1 MARTMQGV
9 VHSDKPD
16 KTIVIAVT
24 TRKTHPIYKKQY
36 SETTKFMVHDEHNE
50 AHAGDLVIVKE
61 TRPVSKRK
69 SWSLVEIVKKGSLAE
84 QQAAKDDA
92 EADSVAAKEAEK
104 SQEEAES

>member
-36 SETTKFMVHDEHNE
+36 SETTKFMVHDENNE
-50 AHAGDLVIVKE
+50 AHTGDLVIVKE
-61 TRPVSKRK
+61 TRPISKRK
-69 SWSLVEIVKKGSLAE
+69 AWALVEVVKKGSLAE
-84 QQAAKDDA
+84 QAAAQADA
-92 EADSVAAKEAEK
+92 EADSAAAKESEK
-104 SQEEAES
+104 EEEAAE

>member
-36 SETTKFMVHDEHNE
+36 SETAKFMVHDENNE
-50 AHAGDLVIVKE
+50 AQVGDLVIVKE

-69 SWSLVEIVKKGSLAE
+69 SWALVEIVKKGSLAV
-84 QQAAKDDA
+84 QKAAQADI
-92 EADSVAAKEAEK
+92 EADSAVAKDED
-104 SQEEAES
+104 QEEVTA